1 MASPTENDNSMFNR
15 LSKQGD
21 GSDNRTPL
29 NTSGDDLKTTL
40 PEEHDLE
47 EQLLMIEL
55 PEDRASSMV
64 LRTVNEL
71 RSPGEINYRIPHR
84 PYCGYALL
92 QGMLTF
98 LGCNNRPCSIMAVL
112 QEYYFATI
120 RMRKNTFK

>member
-1 MASPTENDNSMFNR
+1 MASPTENDNSMLDR

-21 GSDNRTPL
+21 DNGTHITFNSL
-29 NTSGDDLKTTL
+29 EDDLKTTL
-40 PEEHDLE
+40 PERYDPE

-55 PEDRASSMV
+55 PQDWASSMV

-92 QGMLTF
+92 QGM
-98 LGCNNRPCSIMAVL
+98 
-112 QEYYFATI
+112 
-120 RMRKNTFK
+120 

>member
-1 MASPTENDNSMFNR
+1 MFDH

-21 GSDNRTPL
+21 DNDTHITF
-29 NTSGDDLKTTL
+29 NTLEDDLKTTL
-40 PEEHDLE
+40 PERHAPG

-55 PEDRASSMV
+55 PEDQTSSMV

-92 QGMLTF
+92 QGM
-98 LGCNNRPCSIMAVL
+98 
-112 QEYYFATI
+112 
-120 RMRKNTFK
+120 